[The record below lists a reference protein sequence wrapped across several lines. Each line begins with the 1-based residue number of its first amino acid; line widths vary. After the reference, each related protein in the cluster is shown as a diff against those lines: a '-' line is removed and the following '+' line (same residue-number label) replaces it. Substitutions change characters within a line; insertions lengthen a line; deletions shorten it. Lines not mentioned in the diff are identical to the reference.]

1 MTWVMKSVVLD
12 VAPLPCSSVSRVM
25 PHCWAMPNHDS
36 PDSTTYGRQP
46 LRQHDGSP
54 TGTRNTAPGVSDVD
68 EMPCRAIRAMDV
80 TYWREMLNSVC
91 PA

>member
-1 MTWVMKSVVLD
+1 MKSGVLEL
-12 VAPLPCSSVSRVM
+12 APLPCSSVSSVM
-25 PHCWAMPNHDS
+25 PHCWAMPNHVS

-46 LRQHDGSP
+46 PLQHAGSP
-54 TGTRNTAPGVSDVD
+54 TGTLSTAPGVSDVD
-68 EMPCRAIRAMDV
+68 EIPWRAIRAMDV